1 MALLKAL
8 VHRTT
13 ICSRPRIFPA
23 LCFAVIALF
32 FFAELV
38 RSAPASEYQVKA
50 AFLFNFAKFV
60 EWPTNVFSDANAP
73 FVIGVL
79 GQDPFGS
86 QLDDTVRG
94 ERINGRPLIV
104 QRYRN
109 IAEIKNCQV
118 LFISSSES
126 NRLDQIVEHLKH
138 RRILIVTDVDGGN
151 GGVIIRFVKEGNRI
165 RFKIDAQAAKAAN
178 LTISSKLLRLG

>member
-1 MALLKAL
+1 MAFLGTLIRRPAIHRLRILTATCLLVAAPFSF
-8 VHRTT
+8 VGT
-13 ICSRPRIFPA
+13 A
-23 LCFAVIALF
+23 Q
-32 FFAELV
+32 
-38 RSAPASEYQVKA
+38 SAQASEYQVKA

-60 EWPTNVFSDANAP
+60 AWPPNTFPDANTP
-73 FVIGVL
+73 LVIGVL
-79 GQDPFGS
+79 GRDPFGS
-86 QLDDTVRG
+86 LLDDTVRG
-94 ERINGRPLIV
+94 ERINSRPLIV

-118 LFISSSES
+118 LFISGSES
-126 NRLDQIVEHLKH
+126 GHLDQIVDHLKH

-178 LTISSKLLRLG
+178 LIISSKLLRLG

>member
-1 MALLKAL
+1 MALHKAL
-8 VHRTT
+8 VHKT
-13 ICSRPRIFPA
+13 ITCSRPRTFPA
-23 LCFAVIALF
+23 LFFAVLAVFL
-32 FFAELV
+32 FAELV
-38 RSAPASEYQVKA
+38 ESAPASEYQIKA

-60 EWPTNVFSDANAP
+60 EWPPNVFPDANTP

-86 QLDDTVRG
+86 YLEDTVQG
-94 ERINGRPLIV
+94 ERVNSRPLVV

-109 IAEIKNCQV
+109 TAEIKNCQV
-118 LFISSSES
+118 LFISDSES
-126 NRLDQIVEHLKH
+126 ERLDQIVDHLKH